1 MRESKWL
8 RLLAGLFA
16 LSLVAAACTSTS
28 ESDGANGTDDTAA
41 SDDAGDAG
49 DSGDAGDAGDAGDSG
64 DAGDDDGTVDLT
76 QAGGRL
82 QAVRDRGT
90 VICGGNETL
99 PGFGIVDS
107 AGGYSGFDIDYCRV
121 VAAGVLG
128 DAEAYEIVALSAEAR
143 FTALQSGEVDVL
155 IRNTTWTATR
165 DGQEGANFL
174 FTTFY
179 DGQGLMVPASTGFTA
194 LEDLDGASICVLSGT
209 TTELNLNSVFSA
221 RGIAFNP
228 VVFEDNNQLRP
239 AYEEGQ
245 CEAWTSDAS
254 QLAAFKSAI
263 EGEGGA
269 EQSIMAEV
277 ISKEPLGP
285 VVVDGDTEWA
295 QAVNWSVMATVQAWE
310 FVLDSGSIASYSGD
324 NPGIQNFIGNDGFDP
339 GLGLAPDFA
348 VQVVSQVGNYE
359 EIYNANIVPI
369 GLSLTGSPNDL
380 WTNGGLMYVPP
391 YR

>member
-1 MRESKWL
+1 MKNTKWL
-8 RLLAGLFA
+8 RFFAAFLALT
-16 LSLVAAACTSTS
+16 LTAAACSS
-28 ESDGANGTDDTAA
+28 DAEESTDDTT
-41 SDDAGDAG
+41 
-49 DSGDAGDAGDAGDSG
+49 
-64 DAGDDDGTVDLT
+64 DGETTDGETVDGETVELT

-82 QAVRDRGT
+82 AAVQERGT
-90 VICGGNETL
+90 LICGGNDTL
-99 PGFGIVDS
+99 PGFGIVDD
-107 AGGYSGFDIDYCRV
+107 AGEFSGFDVDFCRA

-128 DAEAYEIVALSAEAR
+128 DADAFELVPLTADAR
-143 FTALQSGEVDVL
+143 FTALQSGEIDVL

-179 DGQGLMVPASTGFTA
+179 DGQGLMVPASTGFTE
-194 LEDLDGASICVLSGT
+194 LEDLADASICVLSGT
-209 TTELNLNSVFSA
+209 TTELNLNAVFSA

-228 VVFEDNNQLRP
+228 VVFEDNNALRP

-254 QLAAFKSAI
+254 QLAAFKSSI

-269 EQSIMAEV
+269 EQFIMAEV

-295 QAVNWSVMATVQAWE
+295 QAVEWSVMATVQAWE
-310 FVLDSGSIASYSGD
+310 FGLDSGSITGYSGD
-324 NPGIQNFIGNDGFDP
+324 DPNILNFVGSDGFDP
-339 GLGLAPDFA
+339 GIGLPADFA

-359 EIYNANIVPI
+359 EIYTEHIIPI
-369 GLSLTGSPNDL
+369 GLQLTGSPNDL

>member
-1 MRESKWL
+1 MKDTKWL
-8 RLLAGLFA
+8 RFFAAFLALT
-16 LSLVAAACTSTS
+16 LTAAACSSDSADDDATEDST
-28 ESDGANGTDDTAA
+28 ESD
-41 SDDAGDAG
+41 
-49 DSGDAGDAGDAGDSG
+49 
-64 DAGDDDGTVDLT
+64 DGETVDLT

-82 QAVRDRGT
+82 AAVQERGT
-90 VICGGNETL
+90 LICGGNDAL
-99 PGFGIVDS
+99 PGFGIVDG
-107 AGGYSGFDIDYCRV
+107 AGEFAGFDIDFCRA

-128 DAEAYEIVALSAEAR
+128 DANAVEFIALTADAR
-143 FTALQSGEVDVL
+143 FTALQSGEIDVL

-179 DGQGLMVPASTGFTA
+179 DGQGLMVPASTGFTT
-194 LEDLDGASICVLSGT
+194 LEDLADASICVLSGT
-209 TTELNLNSVFSA
+209 TTELNLNAVFSA
-221 RGIAFNP
+221 RGINFNP
-228 VVFEDNNQLRP
+228 VVFDDNNALRP

-254 QLAAFKSAI
+254 QLAAFKSSI

-269 EQSIMAEV
+269 DQFIMAEV

-295 QAVNWSVMATVQAWE
+295 QAVEWSVMATVQAWE
-310 FVLDSGSIASYSGD
+310 FGLDSGNIGSYSGD
-324 NPGIQNFIGNDGFDP
+324 DPNILNFIGKDGFDP
-339 GLGLAPDFA
+339 GIGLPADFA

-359 EIYNANIVPI
+359 EIYTEHIIPI
-369 GLSLTGSPNDL
+369 GLQLAGSPNDL
-380 WTNGGLMYVPP
+380 WTEGGLMYVPP